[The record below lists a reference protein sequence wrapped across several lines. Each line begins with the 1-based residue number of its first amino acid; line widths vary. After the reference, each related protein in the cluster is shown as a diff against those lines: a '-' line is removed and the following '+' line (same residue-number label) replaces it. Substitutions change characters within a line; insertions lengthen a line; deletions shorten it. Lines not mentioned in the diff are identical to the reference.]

1 MATSYFEWK
10 KAKLKSNSLV
20 FINKKKKTLINITN
34 KN

>member
-20 FINKKKKTLINITN
+20 FINKKKKDTD
-34 KN
+34 